1 MGEEQLIKRIQ
12 QGDRRAQRELYD
24 SYAGLAM
31 ATAMRYV
38 ADRDAACDVLQESFC
53 KVFTA
58 IGRFEFRGEGSL
70 KAWLMRVV
78 SNEAVDWLKR
88 CHRLRPLALYDV
100 PELDSMPDKTPDVSS
115 VTMETLQQMIEQLPD
130 GYRTVFCLYVFD
142 HLSHKEIARLL
153 GIKENTSASQLLRAK
168 RMLARMI
175 NDYKRHQ
182 I

>member
-1 MGEEQLIKRIQ
+1 MAEEQLIKRIH

-24 SYAGLAM
+24 AYAGMAM

-53 KVFTA
+53 KIFTT
-58 IGRFEFRGEGSL
+58 IGRFEYRGEGSL
-70 KAWLMRVV
+70 KGWVMRVV
-78 SNEAVDWLKR
+78 SNEAIDWLKR
-88 CHRLRPLALYDV
+88 RHRLQPMTLDDV
-100 PELDSMPDKTPDVSS
+100 PELDSMTDEAPDVGS

-130 GYRTVFCLYVFD
+130 GYRTVFCLYVLD
-142 HLSHKEIARLL
+142 RLSHREIARLL
-153 GIKENTSASQLLRAK
+153 DIKENTSASQLLRAK